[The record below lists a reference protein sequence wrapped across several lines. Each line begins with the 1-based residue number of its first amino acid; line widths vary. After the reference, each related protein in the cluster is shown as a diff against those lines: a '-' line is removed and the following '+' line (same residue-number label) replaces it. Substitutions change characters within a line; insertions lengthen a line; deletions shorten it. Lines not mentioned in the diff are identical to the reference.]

1 MGNFVEECLHFSG
14 LRVESSSEFR
24 CPACETRLN
33 AEGVER
39 WVRTAEAARDEAYS
53 LIKGDEFS
61 RLVFEE
67 RQREV
72 YRRRKVLY
80 ESHNI
85 PHSVTARPEMILVS
99 YDAVED
105 AYKCRIFYKEPRPA
119 WGQERI
125 DVEAELDTILALRT
139 HPDPNVRL
147 VSGKVEEFHAFRQR
161 EVAQDGYSPQRR
173 VFYKNEI

>member
-1 MGNFVEECLHFSG
+1 MEECLHSSG
-14 LRVESSSEFR
+14 LRAESSVEFR
-24 CPACETRLN
+24 CPACETRLD

-39 WVRTAEAARDEAYS
+39 WVRMAEAARDEDYS
-53 LIKGDEFS
+53 LVEGDEFS

-80 ESHNI
+80 ELRNI
-85 PHSVTARPEMILVS
+85 PHSVSARPEMILVS
-99 YDAVED
+99 YDAAGD

-119 WGQERI
+119 WGPERI
-125 DVEAELDTILALRT
+125 DVRAEMDTILALRT
-139 HPDPNVRL
+139 HPDPNIRL
-147 VSGKVEEFHAFRQR
+147 VSSKVEEFHDFRQR
-161 EVAQDGYSPQRR
+161 SDGQDGYSPQRR